1 MIIYPAIDISKSKC
15 VRLYQGDYTR
25 ETIYHTDP
33 IEKAKQ
39 FHKEGATWVHI
50 VDLDAAEN
58 PESNQ
63 LSIISEIIK
72 NVDIK
77 VQTGGGIRS
86 KEQIKNL
93 LNMGAERVIIGS
105 MTVTNPNEVAKWL
118 TYFGPDR
125 IVLAMDVIHDSNNHV
140 MITSNAW
147 KRTSKYSLFDMIVHY
162 ESYGLTNILCT
173 NISLDGTLKGP
184 DFKLYTQF
192 IKRYP
197 YLCLQASGGICSLD
211 DIKTLCEL
219 GLSGAIVGRALYENK
234 FTLPEVLRC

>member
-1 MIIYPAIDISKSKC
+1 MIIYPAIDINKSKC
-15 VRLYQGDYTR
+15 VRLYQGDYAR
-25 ETIYHTDP
+25 ETIYHVDP

-39 FHKEGATWVHI
+39 FYNEGATWVHV

-58 PESNQ
+58 PEYNQ
-63 LSIISEIIK
+63 LPIISEMIK

-86 KEQIKNL
+86 KEQIKAL
-93 LNMGAERVIIGS
+93 LNIGAERVIIGS
-105 MTVTNPNEVAKWL
+105 MTVTDPNEVEKWL

-125 IVLAMDVIHDSNNHV
+125 IVLAMDIIYDSNNHA

-147 KRTSKYSLFDMIVHY
+147 KRTSEYSLIDMIAHY
-162 ESYGLTNILCT
+162 ESYGLINILCT

-184 DFKLYTQF
+184 DFDLYTQL
-192 IKRYP
+192 IKCYP
-197 YLCLQASGGICSLD
+197 HLCIQASGGIRSLD
-211 DIKTLCEL
+211 DIKMLRTL